1 MMAKRSRAEKEAMD
15 SRAKEIGLHS
25 TMASAC
31 VTEEEQDIML
41 KLQDTLN
48 TEYALEYI
56 VTVQQEENYGDRPN
70 KDREDAIKCLRK
82 LKAYSNN
89 YGDYNLQ
96 EALSHIEPKD
106 IIHPQ
111 QRRKAVVARE
121 AINYIDATLE
131 KRTLN
136 EAAKQYFKDIS
147 EFNN

>member
-1 MMAKRSRAEKEAMD
+1 MAKRSNLEIEAMYDRAE
-15 SRAKEIGLHS
+15 EIGLHP
-25 TMASAC
+25 TMASEC

-48 TEYALEYI
+48 TEYSLEYI

-82 LKAYSNN
+82 LKAFANN

-96 EALSHIEPKD
+96 EALSHIEPKN

-111 QRRKAVVARE
+111 QRRKAEVARE
-121 AINYIDATLE
+121 ALNFIDKTLD
-131 KRTLN
+131 KPTLRK
-136 EAAKQYFKDIS
+136 AAKQYFKDLS